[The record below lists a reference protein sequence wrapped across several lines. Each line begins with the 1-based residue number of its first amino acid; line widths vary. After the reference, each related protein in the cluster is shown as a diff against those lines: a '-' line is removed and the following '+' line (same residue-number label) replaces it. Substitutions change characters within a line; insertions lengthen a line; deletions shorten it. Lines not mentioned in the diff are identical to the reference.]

1 MALGRKDKKVRKLNK
16 TSFRRP
22 ASGRTAELFDLRE
35 TDDNSGASR
44 NTDTYPGRQTGAG
57 TYTGP
62 DSRTSPY
69 SRQNDSYQYSSY
81 QNGSYQNGNEIQRPY
96 RERHRVEVNRQDSYA
111 YGQNGRT
118 ERYGSGAAA
127 ADDGQRYGN
136 RVVHGNA
143 PGSRTGRNDASVQRE
158 IEQDLIYDRRSNRG
172 SSTDGYSR
180 IGRAG
185 GYSRT
190 GSTDRYSRT
199 GSTGG
204 YSRTG
209 SAGGYSRTGNTGG
222 YSRTGSTGGY
232 SRTGGTGGYNR
243 TGSTDRYSR
252 TGSTGGYSRTGDA
265 DGYSRTGST
274 GGYSRTGGADRYNR
288 GGTYSSY
295 NRKGEETASFDDLH
309 NEAPDYDTYDD
320 LSAYDWAEYDGYYD
334 EREYSDGEESDNR
347 EAAGRRMRQRAQSRR
362 EREKQLR
369 GSYLK
374 IGMVA
379 AAAILLLII
388 IVPRGISATRP
399 AKAEEQ
405 AAQSGTFA
413 AAQEESGTEQP
424 AADDSAAQAGL
435 DTETEADQTAP
446 AADQSEAVAEQAEN
460 VTDQP
465 GTGAE
470 ETESAAE
477 TPAAGE
483 QDQTAAG
490 QETPAGA
497 AQPQEGTAQSET
509 PSEAEGTA
517 SPAVTGADL
526 QTAAASG
533 RYRGQEDW
541 RFILVNP
548 WYILP
553 EEYNEVV
560 TSSLPNGES
569 VDSRCYADLMQ
580 MLADCTSA
588 GGNPVVCSSYRPHM
602 KQVALFD
609 QQVESLVSAG
619 RTREEAE
626 AEAGTVVALPGTS
639 EHEIGLAVDIC
650 DYDYQNL
657 DDAQADTPTQKW
669 LMKHSW
675 EYGFILRYPVNKSNI
690 TGIIYEPW
698 HYRYVGKEAAREI
711 TEKGICLEEY
721 LEF

>member
-1 MALGRKDKKVRKLNK
+1 MALRRKDKKVRKLNK

-180 IGRAG
+180 TGRAG

-190 GSTDRYSRT
+190 GSTDR
-199 GSTGG
+199 
-204 YSRTG
+204 
-209 SAGGYSRTGNTGG
+209 
-222 YSRTGSTGGY
+222 
-232 SRTGGTGGYNR
+232 
-243 TGSTDRYSR
+243 
-252 TGSTGGYSRTGDA
+252 
-265 DGYSRTGST
+265 YSRTGST

-320 LSAYDWAEYDGYYD
+320 LSAYDRAEYDGYYD

-369 GSYLK
+369 GLYLK
-374 IGMVA
+374 IGMAA

-435 DTETEADQTAP
+435 DTETESDQTAP

>member
-1 MALGRKDKKVRKLNK
+1 MALRRKDKKVRKLNK

-44 NTDTYPGRQTGAG
+44 NTDTYSGRQTGAG

-209 SAGGYSRTGNTGG
+209 
-222 YSRTGSTGGY
+222 
-232 SRTGGTGGYNR
+232 
-243 TGSTDRYSR
+243 
-252 TGSTGGYSRTGDA
+252 DA

-320 LSAYDWAEYDGYYD
+320 LSAYDRAEYDGYYD

-369 GSYLK
+369 GLYLK
-374 IGMVA
+374 IGMAA
-379 AAAILLLII
+379 AAAILLRII

-435 DTETEADQTAP
+435 DTETESDQTAP

-477 TPAAGE
+477 TSAAGE

>member
-1 MALGRKDKKVRKLNK
+1 MALRRKDKKVRKLNK

-190 GSTDRYSRT
+190 GS
-199 GSTGG
+199 
-204 YSRTG
+204 
-209 SAGGYSRTGNTGG
+209 AGGYS
-222 YSRTGSTGGY
+222 
-232 SRTGGTGGYNR
+232 R

-320 LSAYDWAEYDGYYD
+320 LSAYDRAEYDGYYD

-369 GSYLK
+369 GLYLK
-374 IGMVA
+374 IGMAA

-424 AADDSAAQAGL
+424 DADDSAAQAGL
-435 DTETEADQTAP
+435 DTETESDQTAP

>member
-1 MALGRKDKKVRKLNK
+1 MALRRKDKKVRKLNK

-180 IGRAG
+180 TGRAG
-185 GYSRT
+185 GYS
-190 GSTDRYSRT
+190 
-199 GSTGG
+199 
-204 YSRTG
+204 
-209 SAGGYSRTGNTGG
+209 
-222 YSRTGSTGGY
+222 
-232 SRTGGTGGYNR
+232 R

-320 LSAYDWAEYDGYYD
+320 LSAYDRAEYDGYYD

-369 GSYLK
+369 GLYLK
-374 IGMVA
+374 IGMAA

-477 TPAAGE
+477 TSAAGE

>member
-1 MALGRKDKKVRKLNK
+1 MALRRKDKKVRKLNK

-44 NTDTYPGRQTGAG
+44 NTDTYSGRQTGAG

-180 IGRAG
+180 TGRAG
-185 GYSRT
+185 GYS
-190 GSTDRYSRT
+190 
-199 GSTGG
+199 
-204 YSRTG
+204 
-209 SAGGYSRTGNTGG
+209 
-222 YSRTGSTGGY
+222 
-232 SRTGGTGGYNR
+232 R

-320 LSAYDWAEYDGYYD
+320 LSAYDRAEYDGYYD

-369 GSYLK
+369 GLYLK
-374 IGMVA
+374 TGMAA

-435 DTETEADQTAP
+435 DTETESDQTAP

-477 TPAAGE
+477 TSAAGE

>member
-1 MALGRKDKKVRKLNK
+1 MALRRKDKKVRKLNK

-209 SAGGYSRTGNTGG
+209 
-222 YSRTGSTGGY
+222 
-232 SRTGGTGGYNR
+232 
-243 TGSTDRYSR
+243 
-252 TGSTGGYSRTGDA
+252 DA

-320 LSAYDWAEYDGYYD
+320 LSAYDRAEYDGYYD

-369 GSYLK
+369 GLYLK
-374 IGMVA
+374 IGMAA

-435 DTETEADQTAP
+435 DTETESDQTAP

>member
-1 MALGRKDKKVRKLNK
+1 MALRRKDKKVRKLNK

-180 IGRAG
+180 TGRAGGYSRTGSAG

-209 SAGGYSRTGNTGG
+209 N
-222 YSRTGSTGGY
+222 
-232 SRTGGTGGYNR
+232 
-243 TGSTDRYSR
+243 
-252 TGSTGGYSRTGDA
+252 
-265 DGYSRTGST
+265 T

-320 LSAYDWAEYDGYYD
+320 LSAYDRAEYDGYYD

-369 GSYLK
+369 GLYLK
-374 IGMVA
+374 TGMAA

-388 IVPRGISATRP
+388 IVPRVISATRP

-424 AADDSAAQAGL
+424 DADDSAAQAGL
-435 DTETEADQTAP
+435 DTETESDQTAP

-509 PSEAEGTA
+509 PSEAERTA

-669 LMKHSW
+669 LMEHSW

>member
-1 MALGRKDKKVRKLNK
+1 MALRRKDKKVRKLNK

-44 NTDTYPGRQTGAG
+44 NTDTYSGRQTGAG

-180 IGRAG
+180 TGRAG
-185 GYSRT
+185 GYS
-190 GSTDRYSRT
+190 
-199 GSTGG
+199 
-204 YSRTG
+204 
-209 SAGGYSRTGNTGG
+209 
-222 YSRTGSTGGY
+222 
-232 SRTGGTGGYNR
+232 R

-320 LSAYDWAEYDGYYD
+320 LSAYDRAEYDGYYD

-369 GSYLK
+369 GLYLK
-374 IGMVA
+374 TGMAA

-388 IVPRGISATRP
+388 IVPRVISATRP

>member
-232 SRTGGTGGYNR
+232 NR

-252 TGSTGGYSRTGDA
+252 TGSTG
-265 DGYSRTGST
+265 GYSRTGST

-320 LSAYDWAEYDGYYD
+320 LSAYDRAEYDGYYD

-369 GSYLK
+369 GLYLK
-374 IGMVA
+374 IGMAA

>member
-1 MALGRKDKKVRKLNK
+1 MALRRKDKKVRKLNK

-44 NTDTYPGRQTGAG
+44 NTDTYSGRQTGAG

>member
-1 MALGRKDKKVRKLNK
+1 MALRRKDKKVRKLNK

-44 NTDTYPGRQTGAG
+44 NTDTYSGRQTGAG

-222 YSRTGSTGGY
+222 YSRTGS
-232 SRTGGTGGYNR
+232 TGGYNR

-435 DTETEADQTAP
+435 DTETESDQTAP

>member
-180 IGRAG
+180 TGRAG

-199 GSTGG
+199 GGT
-204 YSRTG
+204 
-209 SAGGYSRTGNTGG
+209 GGYSRTGNTGG

>member
-1 MALGRKDKKVRKLNK
+1 MALRRKDKKVRKLNK

-44 NTDTYPGRQTGAG
+44 NTDTYSGRQTGAG

-190 GSTDRYSRT
+190 GS
-199 GSTGG
+199 
-204 YSRTG
+204 
-209 SAGGYSRTGNTGG
+209 AGGYSRTGNTGG
-222 YSRTGSTGGY
+222 YSRTGS
-232 SRTGGTGGYNR
+232 TGGYNR

-320 LSAYDWAEYDGYYD
+320 LSAYDRAEYDGYYD

-369 GSYLK
+369 GLYLK
-374 IGMVA
+374 IGMAA

-435 DTETEADQTAP
+435 DTETESDQTAP

>member
-1 MALGRKDKKVRKLNK
+1 MALRRKDKKVRKLNK

-44 NTDTYPGRQTGAG
+44 NTDTYSGRQTGAG

-180 IGRAG
+180 TGRA
-185 GYSRT
+185 
-190 GSTDRYSRT
+190 
-199 GSTGG
+199 GG

-209 SAGGYSRTGNTGG
+209 SAGGYS
-222 YSRTGSTGGY
+222 
-232 SRTGGTGGYNR
+232 R

-320 LSAYDWAEYDGYYD
+320 LSAYDRAEYDGYYD

-369 GSYLK
+369 GLYLK
-374 IGMVA
+374 TGMAA

-435 DTETEADQTAP
+435 DTETESDQTAP

-669 LMKHSW
+669 LMEHSW

>member
-1 MALGRKDKKVRKLNK
+1 MALRRKDKKVRKLNK

-209 SAGGYSRTGNTGG
+209 
-222 YSRTGSTGGY
+222 
-232 SRTGGTGGYNR
+232 
-243 TGSTDRYSR
+243 
-252 TGSTGGYSRTGDA
+252 DA

-320 LSAYDWAEYDGYYD
+320 LSAYDRAEYDGYYD

-369 GSYLK
+369 GLYLK
-374 IGMVA
+374 TGMAA

-388 IVPRGISATRP
+388 IVPRVISATRP

>member
-180 IGRAG
+180 TGRAG
-185 GYSRT
+185 GYS
-190 GSTDRYSRT
+190 
-199 GSTGG
+199 
-204 YSRTG
+204 
-209 SAGGYSRTGNTGG
+209 
-222 YSRTGSTGGY
+222 
-232 SRTGGTGGYNR
+232 R

>member
-1 MALGRKDKKVRKLNK
+1 MALRRKDKKVRKLNK

-209 SAGGYSRTGNTGG
+209 
-222 YSRTGSTGGY
+222 
-232 SRTGGTGGYNR
+232 
-243 TGSTDRYSR
+243 
-252 TGSTGGYSRTGDA
+252 DA

-320 LSAYDWAEYDGYYD
+320 LSAYDRAEYDGYYD

-533 RYRGQEDW
+533 HYRGQEDW

>member
-1 MALGRKDKKVRKLNK
+1 MALRRKDKKVRKLNK

-44 NTDTYPGRQTGAG
+44 NTDTYSGRQTGAG

-209 SAGGYSRTGNTGG
+209 S
-222 YSRTGSTGGY
+222 
-232 SRTGGTGGYNR
+232 
-243 TGSTDRYSR
+243 
-252 TGSTGGYSRTGDA
+252 
-265 DGYSRTGST
+265 T

-320 LSAYDWAEYDGYYD
+320 LSAYDRAEYDGYYD

-369 GSYLK
+369 GLYLK
-374 IGMVA
+374 TGMAA

-388 IVPRGISATRP
+388 IVPRVISATRP

-435 DTETEADQTAP
+435 DTETESDQTAP

>member
-44 NTDTYPGRQTGAG
+44 NTDTYSGRQTGAG

-185 GYSRT
+185 GYS
-190 GSTDRYSRT
+190 
-199 GSTGG
+199 
-204 YSRTG
+204 
-209 SAGGYSRTGNTGG
+209 
-222 YSRTGSTGGY
+222 
-232 SRTGGTGGYNR
+232 R

-435 DTETEADQTAP
+435 DTETESDQTAP

-477 TPAAGE
+477 TSAAGE

>member
-44 NTDTYPGRQTGAG
+44 NTDTYSGRQTGAG

-180 IGRAG
+180 TGRA
-185 GYSRT
+185 
-190 GSTDRYSRT
+190 
-199 GSTGG
+199 
-204 YSRTG
+204 
-209 SAGGYSRTGNTGG
+209 GG

-320 LSAYDWAEYDGYYD
+320 LSAYDRAEYDGYYD

-369 GSYLK
+369 GLYLK
-374 IGMVA
+374 IGMAA

-435 DTETEADQTAP
+435 DTETESDQTAP

-669 LMKHSW
+669 LMEHSW

>member
-1 MALGRKDKKVRKLNK
+1 MALRRKDKKVRKLNK

-44 NTDTYPGRQTGAG
+44 NTDTYSGRQTGAG

-180 IGRAG
+180 TGRAG
-185 GYSRT
+185 GYS
-190 GSTDRYSRT
+190 
-199 GSTGG
+199 
-204 YSRTG
+204 
-209 SAGGYSRTGNTGG
+209 
-222 YSRTGSTGGY
+222 
-232 SRTGGTGGYNR
+232 R

-320 LSAYDWAEYDGYYD
+320 LSAYDRAEYDGYYD

-362 EREKQLR
+362 EKEKQLR

-435 DTETEADQTAP
+435 DTETESDQTAP

-477 TPAAGE
+477 TSAAGE

>member
-1 MALGRKDKKVRKLNK
+1 MALRRKDKKVRKLNK

-180 IGRAG
+180 TGRA
-185 GYSRT
+185 
-190 GSTDRYSRT
+190 
-199 GSTGG
+199 GG

-209 SAGGYSRTGNTGG
+209 SAGGYS
-222 YSRTGSTGGY
+222 
-232 SRTGGTGGYNR
+232 R

-320 LSAYDWAEYDGYYD
+320 LSAYDRAEYDGYYD

-369 GSYLK
+369 GLYLK
-374 IGMVA
+374 TGMAA

-435 DTETEADQTAP
+435 DTETESDQTAP

-669 LMKHSW
+669 LMEHSW

>member
-1 MALGRKDKKVRKLNK
+1 MALRRKDKKVRKLNK

-44 NTDTYPGRQTGAG
+44 NTDTYSGRQTGAG

-69 SRQNDSYQYSSY
+69 SRQNDSYQYS
-81 QNGSYQNGNEIQRPY
+81 SYQNGNEIQRPY

-190 GSTDRYSRT
+190 GS
-199 GSTGG
+199 
-204 YSRTG
+204 
-209 SAGGYSRTGNTGG
+209 AGGYSRTGNTGG
-222 YSRTGSTGGY
+222 YSRTGSTGEY

-320 LSAYDWAEYDGYYD
+320 LSAYDRAEYDGYYD

-369 GSYLK
+369 GLYLK
-374 IGMVA
+374 TGMAA

-388 IVPRGISATRP
+388 IVPRVISATRP

-424 AADDSAAQAGL
+424 DADDSAAQAGL
-435 DTETEADQTAP
+435 DTETESDQTAP

-509 PSEAEGTA
+509 PSEAEETA

-669 LMKHSW
+669 LMEHSW

>member
-44 NTDTYPGRQTGAG
+44 NTDTYSGRQTGAG

-180 IGRAG
+180 TGRAG
-185 GYSRT
+185 GYS
-190 GSTDRYSRT
+190 
-199 GSTGG
+199 
-204 YSRTG
+204 
-209 SAGGYSRTGNTGG
+209 
-222 YSRTGSTGGY
+222 
-232 SRTGGTGGYNR
+232 R

-509 PSEAEGTA
+509 PSEAEETA

>member
-1 MALGRKDKKVRKLNK
+1 MALRRKDKKVRKLNK

-180 IGRAG
+180 TGRAGGYSRTGSAG

-204 YSRTG
+204 Y
-209 SAGGYSRTGNTGG
+209 N
-222 YSRTGSTGGY
+222 
-232 SRTGGTGGYNR
+232 RTGG
-243 TGSTDRYSR
+243 
-252 TGSTGGYSRTGDA
+252 TGGYSRTGDA

-320 LSAYDWAEYDGYYD
+320 LSAYDRAEYDGYYD

-369 GSYLK
+369 GLYLK
-374 IGMVA
+374 IGMAA

-388 IVPRGISATRP
+388 IVPRVISATRP

-435 DTETEADQTAP
+435 DTETESDQTAP

>member
-1 MALGRKDKKVRKLNK
+1 MALRRKDKKVRKLNK

-44 NTDTYPGRQTGAG
+44 NTDTYSGRQTGAG

-180 IGRAG
+180 TGRAG
-185 GYSRT
+185 GYS
-190 GSTDRYSRT
+190 
-199 GSTGG
+199 
-204 YSRTG
+204 
-209 SAGGYSRTGNTGG
+209 
-222 YSRTGSTGGY
+222 
-232 SRTGGTGGYNR
+232 R

-320 LSAYDWAEYDGYYD
+320 LSAYDRAEYDGYYD

-369 GSYLK
+369 GLYLK
-374 IGMVA
+374 IGMAA

-435 DTETEADQTAP
+435 DTETESDQTAP

>member
-252 TGSTGGYSRTGDA
+252 TGSTGGYSRTGD
-265 DGYSRTGST
+265 
-274 GGYSRTGGADRYNR
+274 
-288 GGTYSSY
+288 GTYSSY

>member
-1 MALGRKDKKVRKLNK
+1 MALRRKDKKVRKLNK

-209 SAGGYSRTGNTGG
+209 
-222 YSRTGSTGGY
+222 
-232 SRTGGTGGYNR
+232 
-243 TGSTDRYSR
+243 
-252 TGSTGGYSRTGDA
+252 DA

-320 LSAYDWAEYDGYYD
+320 LSAYDRAEYDGYYD

-369 GSYLK
+369 GLYLK
-374 IGMVA
+374 TGMAA

-435 DTETEADQTAP
+435 DTETESDQTAP

>member
-190 GSTDRYSRT
+190 GS
-199 GSTGG
+199 
-204 YSRTG
+204 
-209 SAGGYSRTGNTGG
+209 AGGYSRTGNTGG
-222 YSRTGSTGGY
+222 
-232 SRTGGTGGYNR
+232 
-243 TGSTDRYSR
+243 YSR

-320 LSAYDWAEYDGYYD
+320 LSAYDRAEYDGYYD

-369 GSYLK
+369 GLYLK
-374 IGMVA
+374 TGMAA

-388 IVPRGISATRP
+388 IVPRVISATRP

-424 AADDSAAQAGL
+424 DADDSAAQAGL
-435 DTETEADQTAP
+435 DTETESDQTAP

-669 LMKHSW
+669 LMEHSW

>member
-1 MALGRKDKKVRKLNK
+1 MALRRKDKKVRKLNK

-44 NTDTYPGRQTGAG
+44 NTDTYSGRQTGAG

-136 RVVHGNA
+136 RVV
-143 PGSRTGRNDASVQRE
+143 RE
-158 IEQDLIYDRRSNRG
+158 ETTHLSKEKSNRILFTTEDQTVAAVR
-172 SSTDGYSR
+172 TDTAVSEEQADTAEPEARTDTAVPGAQADTAEPEAQADTAEPET
-180 IGRAG
+180 RADTAEPG
-185 GYSRT
+185 AQADT
-190 GSTDRYSRT
+190 AVPVVQADIT
-199 GSTGG
+199 
-204 YSRTG
+204 
-209 SAGGYSRTGNTGG
+209 
-222 YSRTGSTGGY
+222 
-232 SRTGGTGGYNR
+232 TGGYNR

-320 LSAYDWAEYDGYYD
+320 LSAYDRAEYDGYYD

-435 DTETEADQTAP
+435 DTETESDQTAP

-460 VTDQP
+460 VTDQ
-465 GTGAE
+465 
-470 ETESAAE
+470 
-477 TPAAGE
+477 GE

>member
-1 MALGRKDKKVRKLNK
+1 MALRRKDKKVRKLNK

-44 NTDTYPGRQTGAG
+44 NTDTYSGRQTGAG

-180 IGRAG
+180 TGRAG
-185 GYSRT
+185 GYS
-190 GSTDRYSRT
+190 
-199 GSTGG
+199 
-204 YSRTG
+204 
-209 SAGGYSRTGNTGG
+209 
-222 YSRTGSTGGY
+222 
-232 SRTGGTGGYNR
+232 R

-320 LSAYDWAEYDGYYD
+320 LSAYDRAEYDGYYD

-369 GSYLK
+369 GLYLK
-374 IGMVA
+374 IGMAA

-435 DTETEADQTAP
+435 DTETESDQTAP

-477 TPAAGE
+477 TSAAGE

>member
-44 NTDTYPGRQTGAG
+44 NTDTYSGRQTGAG

-172 SSTDGYSR
+172 SSTDGYN
-180 IGRAG
+180 
-185 GYSRT
+185 
-190 GSTDRYSRT
+190 RT

-209 SAGGYSRTGNTGG
+209 RAG
-222 YSRTGSTGGY
+222 
-232 SRTGGTGGYNR
+232 
-243 TGSTDRYSR
+243 
-252 TGSTGGYSRTGDA
+252 
-265 DGYSRTGST
+265 GYSRTGST

-320 LSAYDWAEYDGYYD
+320 LSAYDRAEYDGYYD

-435 DTETEADQTAP
+435 DTETESDQTAP

>member
-1 MALGRKDKKVRKLNK
+1 MALRRKDKKVRKLNK

-180 IGRAG
+180 TGRAG

-209 SAGGYSRTGNTGG
+209 NTGG
-222 YSRTGSTGGY
+222 YSRTGS
-232 SRTGGTGGYNR
+232 TGGYNR

-252 TGSTGGYSRTGDA
+252 TGSTGGYN
-265 DGYSRTGST
+265 
-274 GGYSRTGGADRYNR
+274 RTGGADRYNR

-320 LSAYDWAEYDGYYD
+320 LSAYDRAEYDGYYD

-369 GSYLK
+369 GLYLK
-374 IGMVA
+374 IGMAA

-477 TPAAGE
+477 TSAAGE

>member
-1 MALGRKDKKVRKLNK
+1 MALRRKDKKVRKLNK

-172 SSTDGYSR
+172 SSTGGYSR
-180 IGRAG
+180 TGRAGGYSRTGSAG

-209 SAGGYSRTGNTGG
+209 NTGG
-222 YSRTGSTGGY
+222 YSRTGSAG
-232 SRTGGTGGYNR
+232 
-243 TGSTDRYSR
+243 
-252 TGSTGGYSRTGDA
+252 
-265 DGYSRTGST
+265 GYSRTGST

-320 LSAYDWAEYDGYYD
+320 LSAYDRAEYDGYYD

-369 GSYLK
+369 GLYLK
-374 IGMVA
+374 IGMAA

-435 DTETEADQTAP
+435 DTETESDQTAP

>member
-1 MALGRKDKKVRKLNK
+1 MALRRKDKKVRKLNK

-209 SAGGYSRTGNTGG
+209 
-222 YSRTGSTGGY
+222 
-232 SRTGGTGGYNR
+232 
-243 TGSTDRYSR
+243 
-252 TGSTGGYSRTGDA
+252 DA

-369 GSYLK
+369 GLYLK
-374 IGMVA
+374 TGMAA

>member
-1 MALGRKDKKVRKLNK
+1 MALRRKDKKVRKLNK

-44 NTDTYPGRQTGAG
+44 NTDTYSGRQTGAG

-180 IGRAG
+180 TGRA
-185 GYSRT
+185 
-190 GSTDRYSRT
+190 
-199 GSTGG
+199 GG

-209 SAGGYSRTGNTGG
+209 SAGGYS
-222 YSRTGSTGGY
+222 
-232 SRTGGTGGYNR
+232 R

-320 LSAYDWAEYDGYYD
+320 LSAYDRAEYDGYYD

-369 GSYLK
+369 GLYLK
-374 IGMVA
+374 TGMAA

-388 IVPRGISATRP
+388 IVPRVISATRP

-424 AADDSAAQAGL
+424 DADDSAAQAGL
-435 DTETEADQTAP
+435 DTETESDQTAP

-669 LMKHSW
+669 LMEHSW

>member
-44 NTDTYPGRQTGAG
+44 NTDTYSGRQTGAG

-180 IGRAG
+180 TGRAG

-209 SAGGYSRTGNTGG
+209 NTGG
-222 YSRTGSTGGY
+222 YSRTGS
-232 SRTGGTGGYNR
+232 TGGYNR

-320 LSAYDWAEYDGYYD
+320 LSAYDRAEYDGYYD

-369 GSYLK
+369 GLYLK
-374 IGMVA
+374 TGMAA

-675 EYGFILRYPVNKSNI
+675 EYDI